1 MIVWI
6 NFKVHLATLIA
17 LQCFGFWAPAAK
29 VTGLQELAG
38 CIRSRLSPDAQNRA
52 FAKIE
57 RCIQILDTTLLA
69 LYFQGPQFQEG
80 NLEVVC
86 VGAKPYTCERGLL
99 GRTEGMEETMI
110 IYVLKVTK
118 LEFPNAI

>member
-1 MIVWI
+1 M
-6 NFKVHLATLIA
+6 
-17 LQCFGFWAPAAK
+17 
-29 VTGLQELAG
+29 
-38 CIRSRLSPDAQNRA
+38 SPDAQNRA
-52 FAKIE
+52 FSKIE

-118 LEFPNAI
+118 LVFPNAI